1 MESGIKTGKVNE
13 YSRVRKILF
22 LLLLITLPFGCCGG
36 TFLLDML
43 PSSALPPALDFSV
56 NLFEATASV
65 ENRTD
70 EIIYITPISTIH
82 GYPQV
87 IRQFDSI
94 RQRDFPL
101 QPNSSIILTYDSA
114 DMTLAGIAVCRV
126 NHECKLLPEENTD
139 AYKIT
144 SFEEL
149 PELDVSWLSAVQ
161 SHPERSFYIVY
172 MLIFSLAPII
182 LFSTWIYLG
191 RLEKKKAL

>member
-1 MESGIKTGKVNE
+1 MSDTVEIGKAVK
-13 YSRVRKILF
+13 YPRIRRVVF
-22 LLLLITLPFGCCGG
+22 LLLLLTLPFGCCGS

-43 PSSALPPALDFSV
+43 PSSVLPPVLDFSV
-56 NLFEATASV
+56 NLFETTASV

-70 EIIYITPISTIH
+70 EILYVTPISTIYGH
-82 GYPQV
+82 PQV

-114 DMTLAGIAVCRV
+114 DMTLAGIVVCRV
-126 NHECKLLPEENTD
+126 NHECKLLPDDNTD
-139 AYKIT
+139 AYKII
-144 SFEEL
+144 SFKDL
-149 PELDVSWLSAVQ
+149 PELDASWLSAVQ

-172 MLIFSLAPII
+172 MVIFSLVPIM

-191 RLEKKKAL
+191 GLEKKKAR